1 MGTLPSVVVT
11 AKHSANFNFWAA
23 WIQVPRNSIL
33 SSVLFRALG
42 KLAHCQVSVF
52 MRSVFFLHPAYS
64 RFPVVHSPIDNKT
77 AASSMHESFESLILR
92 KSSKVLFIYLQLFVF
107 LNQLIQIVC
116 DVTLISSHVRSR
128 HVIYSSIRKFIMSFQ
143 CSVLLRAHETYGL
156 SSITLQT
163 WFIVM
168 LQTFAK
174 LDT

>member
-1 MGTLPSVVVT
+1 LPNTPDTRQSQKNTRHRADGYYLLGKDVSAECFSSGTRQTFAECLDGPRQKKKCDERITVMGTLPSVVVT

-92 KSSKVLFIYLQLFVF
+92 KSSKVLFIYL
-107 LNQLIQIVC
+107 
-116 DVTLISSHVRSR
+116 
-128 HVIYSSIRKFIMSFQ
+128 
-143 CSVLLRAHETYGL
+143 
-156 SSITLQT
+156 
-163 WFIVM
+163 
-168 LQTFAK
+168 
-174 LDT
+174 